1 LVVMALG
8 WNLGPEVEEEERAE
22 PAANRAQEAQ
32 DGGFF
37 THFKQGLSEIKEA
50 LRMPEI
56 YLTVLCFLLMAIVD
70 PQYSVYWYYFQMNVV
85 QFSKL

>member
-1 LVVMALG
+1 
-8 WNLGPEVEEEERAE
+8 
-22 PAANRAQEAQ
+22 
-32 DGGFF
+32 
-37 THFKQGLSEIKEA
+37 
-50 LRMPEI
+50 MPEI